1 MKKCPITGYVIQTQR
16 WLTIFALLILHK
28 SYKIKKKHIIKL
40 ILKNSVFLTVN
51 RLHSHYE
58 KLNMK
63 PS

>member
-1 MKKCPITGYVIQTQR
+1 MKKCSITGCVIQTER
-16 WLTIFALLILHK
+16 WLIIFALLILQK
-28 SYKIKKKHIIKL
+28 SYKIKKNHIIKL

-58 KLNMK
+58 KFNMK